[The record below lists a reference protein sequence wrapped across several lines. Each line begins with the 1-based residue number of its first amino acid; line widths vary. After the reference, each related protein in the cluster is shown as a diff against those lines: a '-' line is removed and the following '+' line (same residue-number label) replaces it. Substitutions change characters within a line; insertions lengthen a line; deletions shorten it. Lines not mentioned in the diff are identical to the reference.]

1 MRSPVSTP
9 AARRDVATLL
19 DRGET
24 HTIEYKSSLRYGYE
38 EDRYNKY
45 LKWAIVKTVAG
56 FLNADGGDLLI
67 GVDDDARVLGLDND
81 LETFDGDVDPT
92 DYAAHLRGLLAET
105 LSPPSGKAFRVR
117 FPEVGGTLICRVG
130 VEPSPRPVSARHRN
144 EVRFYARHGDET
156 LKLEGAEREQYLR
169 ERWGDL

>member
-1 MRSPVSTP
+1 MKDPKP
-9 AARRDVATLL
+9 RRDVDTLL
-19 DRGET
+19 DRGEA

-38 EDRYNKY
+38 EDRYNRY

-67 GVDDDARVLGLDND
+67 GVDDDARVLGIEND
-81 LETFDGDVDPT
+81 LETFDRSMDTEG
-92 DYAAHLRGLLAET
+92 YAAHLRNLLSKT
-105 LSPPSGKAFRVR
+105 LDPASGNAYRVG
-117 FPEVGGTLICRVG
+117 FPDVGGATICRVG

-156 LKLEGAEREQYLR
+156 LKLKGSERRQYLR
-169 ERWGDL
+169 ERWGLD